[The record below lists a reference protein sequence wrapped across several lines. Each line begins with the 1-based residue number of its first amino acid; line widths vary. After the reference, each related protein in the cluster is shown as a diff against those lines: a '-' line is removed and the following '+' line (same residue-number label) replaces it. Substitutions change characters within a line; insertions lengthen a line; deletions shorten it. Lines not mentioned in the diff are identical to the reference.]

1 MDSMW
6 IKILSAVLI
15 VGWIVFMWPRARYW
29 LSNSPKAKKGDWQA
43 VLLPLAA
50 VIVFVVILIMLV
62 R

>member
-6 IKILSAVLI
+6 LKILSAVL
-15 VGWIVFMWPRARYW
+15 VLGWIAFMWPRAKYW
-29 LSNSPKAKKGDWQA
+29 LRNSPKAQEGDWRS

-50 VIVFVVILIMLV
+50 VGLFVILLIMSV

>member
-6 IKILSAVLI
+6 LKIMSAVLI
-15 VGWIVFMWPRARYW
+15 LGWIVFMWPRAKYW
-29 LSNSPKAKKGDWQA
+29 LKNSPKAGEGDWRA

-50 VIVFVVILIMLV
+50 VILFVILLIMSV